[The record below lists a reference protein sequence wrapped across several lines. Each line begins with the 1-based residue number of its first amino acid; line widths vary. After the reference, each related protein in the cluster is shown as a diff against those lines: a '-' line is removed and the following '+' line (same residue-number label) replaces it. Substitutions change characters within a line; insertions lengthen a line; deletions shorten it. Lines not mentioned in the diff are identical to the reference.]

1 MQQFLSNPVQLGQIL
16 QSARKARKL
25 TQAAVAQH
33 LGLSQSR
40 LSVLETDPSAITFQ
54 QLMAL
59 VNLYDLRLQLLD
71 KQTTAPTKAS
81 W

>member
-25 TQAAVAQH
+25 TQAAVAQA

-40 LSVLETDPSAITFQ
+40 LSVLEMDPRSITFE

-59 VNLYDLRLQLLD
+59 VNLYGLRLQLLD
-71 KQTTAPTKAS
+71 KENSAPTKAA